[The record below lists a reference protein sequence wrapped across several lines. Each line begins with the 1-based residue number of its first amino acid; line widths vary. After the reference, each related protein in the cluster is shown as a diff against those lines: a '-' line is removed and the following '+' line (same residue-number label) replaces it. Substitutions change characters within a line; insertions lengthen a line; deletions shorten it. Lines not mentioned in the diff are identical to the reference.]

1 MKLNIVLII
10 NSLLLIASILLS
22 FLNYNEVYII
32 TAYLL
37 TGLLFIIG
45 VIGCIDYK
53 ALGYVGLVLSVLAC
67 GFLTYIQIIN

>member
-22 FLNYNEVYII
+22 FPNYNEVYII

-45 VIGCIDYK
+45 VIGCINYK
-53 ALGYVGLVLSVLAC
+53 TLGYVGLVLSVLAC

>member
-22 FLNYNEVYII
+22 FPNYNEVYII

-45 VIGCIDYK
+45 VIGWINYK
-53 ALGYVGLVLSVLAC
+53 TLGYVGLVLSVLAC